1 MYNACQIVPLLQSFP
16 SQTYNCQ
23 HCADIHNINNGVE
36 VVFCSKK
43 KVGHLWC
50 PTLPLDRSI

>member
-23 HCADIHNINNGVE
+23 HCADNINNGVE